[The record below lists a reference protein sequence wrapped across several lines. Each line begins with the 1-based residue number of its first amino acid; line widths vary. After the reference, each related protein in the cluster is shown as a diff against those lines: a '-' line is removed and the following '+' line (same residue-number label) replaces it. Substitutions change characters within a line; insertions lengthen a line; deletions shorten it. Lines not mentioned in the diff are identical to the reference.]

1 MMEEE
6 KRKEEVKEEGNDL
19 NRYSDGNSIV
29 QYMTDASSKADTMGR
44 HVMYTLIAVLWAI
57 TYSEKN
63 GTVNASIWLLIS
75 FICGI
80 LYVCLDFFYYF
91 LSAWIY
97 KDILKKHFKPEKN
110 GGMAY
115 KDDTSCPIVD
125 HKTKR
130 WLDVGCYWSF
140 ALMLL
145 LLFTAVSL
153 IIHVAS
159 GVLLLNKTL

>member
-1 MMEEE
+1 MIEEDKKE
-6 KRKEEVKEEGNDL
+6 KEVKEEGSHL
-19 NRYSDGNSIV
+19 NKYSDGNAIV
-29 QYMTDASSKADTMGR
+29 KYMTDASSKADTMGR

-97 KDILKKHFKPEKN
+97 KDILKKHFKPEEN
-110 GGMAY
+110 GGMVY
-115 KDDTSCPIVD
+115 RDRISSKIVEC
-125 HKTKR
+125 KTKC

-145 LLFTAVSL
+145 LLLTAISL

-159 GVLLLNKTL
+159 GVILINKTL